1 MAQITGGT
9 GEAVYNAFLS
19 YSGCLK
25 ILYHTWKLKRIT
37 AFLFSY
43 LILRFLAGFRGI
55 INPIVLV
62 HSLTGVM
69 VSKRYI
75 TLEYICLT
83 RF

>member
-1 MAQITGGT
+1 MFKNIIPYM
-9 GEAVYNAFLS
+9 EAEANYCVFIFN
-19 YSGCLK
+19 
-25 ILYHTWKLKRIT
+25 
-37 AFLFSY
+37 